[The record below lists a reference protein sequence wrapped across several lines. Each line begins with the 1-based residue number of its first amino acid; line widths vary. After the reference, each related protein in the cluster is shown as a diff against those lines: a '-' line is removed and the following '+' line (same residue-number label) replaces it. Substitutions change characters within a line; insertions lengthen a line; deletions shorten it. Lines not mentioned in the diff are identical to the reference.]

1 MLHSDLVRY
10 CVEDHMGDKST
21 SAGEASIELA
31 SPAAVN
37 YKSAHEAVFRA
48 IEFKVVLPVIFGM
61 PFLFFF
67 LLFYVS

>member
-1 MLHSDLVRY
+1 
-10 CVEDHMGDKST
+10 MGDKST
-21 SAGEASIELA
+21 SAGEASTKLA

-37 YKSAHEAVFRA
+37 YRSAHEAVFRA
-48 IEFKVVLPVIFGM
+48 IEFKMVLPAIFGM

>member
-1 MLHSDLVRY
+1 
-10 CVEDHMGDKST
+10 MGDKST
-21 SAGEASIELA
+21 SSGEASTALA

-48 IEFKVVLPVIFGM
+48 IEFKIFLPIIFGM

-67 LLFYVS
+67 LLFYIS

>member
-1 MLHSDLVRY
+1 
-10 CVEDHMGDKST
+10 MGDKST
-21 SAGEASIELA
+21 SAGEASTVLA

-48 IEFKVVLPVIFGM
+48 VEFKIFLPTIFGM